1 MNRSDLVSALAD
13 KSGVSK
19 KDADAVL
26 TAFADVAGE
35 TLASGEKIQVPGF
48 LTLERVERAA
58 RTAFNPRT
66 REPIEVEAGYGVKLS
81 AGAKLKSAVT
91 GK

>member
-26 TAFADVAGE
+26 AAFADVAGE
-35 TLASGEKIQVPGF
+35 TLSSGEKIQVPGF
-48 LTLERVERAA
+48 ITLERVERAA
-58 RTAFNPRT
+58 RTARNPRT
-66 REPIEVEAGYGVKLS
+66 GEPIDIAAGHGVKLT
-81 AGAKLKSAVT
+81 AGAKLKSTVT